1 MLELGLFSKQTN
13 INKLLLFFRAKL
25 ELVVHK
31 QISSFTVLDIEM
43 LFHSNQLDALKFLYW
58 SN

>member
-13 INKLLLFFRAKL
+13 INKPFFFRAKL
-25 ELVVHK
+25 ELIVHK
-31 QISSFTVLDIEM
+31 QLSLFTALDREM